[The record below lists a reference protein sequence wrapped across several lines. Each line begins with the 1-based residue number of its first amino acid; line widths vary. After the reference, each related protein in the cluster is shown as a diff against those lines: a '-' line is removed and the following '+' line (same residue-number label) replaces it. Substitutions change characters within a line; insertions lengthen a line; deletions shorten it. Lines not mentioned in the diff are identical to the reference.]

1 MANNNKPPSPN
12 SQRVTKARPSRKEVK
27 KQIRTTTMGLKTKTP
42 GGLSAREVLIRKRAA
57 SAFSTQDG
65 RAIDKGSAQA
75 RAIILKGNTILRAQE
90 YTQETDTSLYTTKK
104 LAEDFLRDV
113 NCTLVPLPPTFSLL
127 GKAEIEKKPS
137 NPNIVNKLSAADTNS
152 KVAASKNFPDDC
164 DPIYE
169 LDEAETRTE
178 QYQKKRTSQA
188 SRPNL
193 TYTAMT
199 VVQLNLLSNKRL
211 NLKEFLSEEAFK
223 RSSY

>member
-27 KQIRTTTMGLKTKTP
+27 KRVRTTKPGMLTKTP
-42 GGLSAREVLIRKRAA
+42 GGLPASEVLIRKRAA
-57 SAFSTQDG
+57 STFSTQDG
-65 RAIDKGSAQA
+65 RAVDKTSAQA
-75 RAIILKGNTILRAQE
+75 RALILKGNSILRAQA

-113 NCTLVPLPPTFSLL
+113 NCTLAPLPPTFSLL
-127 GKAEIEKKPS
+127 GKAEIEKQPS
-137 NPNIVNKLSAADTNS
+137 NPNIVNKLSATDTNA

-169 LDEAETRTE
+169 QDEASTHTQ
-178 QYQKKRTSQA
+178 QYQNKRTRQA

-199 VVQLNLLSNKRL
+199 VVQMNLLSNKRL